1 MYCRYCGKIIDDSAN
16 FCGYCGA
23 KTAKSP
29 DPDSDRTS
37 QKDGRLAGGD
47 PPESLGN
54 SGKMIIAAVITI
66 AVFIAAALIGAHF
79 IFPESNGNHSTEISS
94 GKENT
99 SAGKSGKS
107 EEGSVAS
114 EERSAESEEGPV
126 ADKASGNEEDYV
138 RRVREKFENIPEEEI
153 APFTEEEIRIFE
165 DAVEYIS
172 KNTENLID
180 EEGHIDPEDCD
191 NYLDAVEECA
201 AELQRSGEVAGYER
215 NDTAISILF
224 ESGIS
229 YYIAAP
235 IKGMLNSGDGDT
247 RVLALETF
255 SGADYSVFDPD
266 RNISDKNLKKIARKL
281 DEAGSKFSFNEDN
294 DYKEVENVSI
304 QYLKK
309 TGSFKILLWHGH
321 GGYLW
326 KNGTFL
332 MTNQNYDKNDPSLDT
347 DMKLGRVILA
357 KQDKPFAKQ
366 KYAITSK
373 FVDKYFPQI
382 DDAIIYLGA
391 CNSCKYADLA
401 ESLLRRGA
409 RCVIGYSKEVAGTY
423 EMNCRAQLFERLR
436 NGESIPDAVE
446 NTRKDQS
453 TEPLNFLAGGQ
464 LMARYAD
471 DITPSDQY
479 LETGNKKA
487 GGKIK
492 SDQPSP
498 IPDPKSLAAGDTV
511 VFGNYYYDYKYPKDK
526 MPIEWVVLDVR
537 DGRALIISKYA
548 LMNYP
553 YLDHSGTC
561 TWETSSV
568 RDWLNNDF
576 YKEAFTEEER
586 KVIGLTGLTNAD
598 NPKYGT
604 DGGNNTTDYVF
615 VLSADEAGTYFSSDK
630 ERQAK
635 GTTWA
640 YNNGLALISPETGDY
655 SSVVF
660 NGAYGYIADYNCMY
674 WLRTPGA
681 DNGAAAFVDEKGT
694 VQPGGSYAYYYPNAD
709 PKVASPLP
717 ELGVR
722 PVLWLNADT
731 AETDASNASEY
742 EISAEERAIA
752 EAYREVVKN
761 YSNGEADTPQYDF
774 GFIDN
779 DNIPEL
785 LIAGGNSDAAGVEI
799 YTCKDG
805 AAQRTGVFGQD
816 GNMRYLPYEDTIFTH
831 QADMGCSLN
840 TWYHLDGSII
850 HTLRNTIEGQEPD
863 PVNEVDDTAVSK
875 EEYESLA
882 DQIHTAYPY
891 EQMTMCGKDTNMYD
905 FSDNTGFSEL
915 ERYLADK
922 ARLKAALEK
931 ETGMESYEFICAD
944 YDKDGKQ
951 EAFAVTGKPNDY
963 EDEYVFYDNARIW
976 FVSADGVVTEMTSP
990 EEGQRFRMIN
1000 TETALFYVFERH
1012 AYGSSSVSYIYGV
1025 RNGKPYE
1032 PAFSG
1037 NCEMFRRADLY
1048 DRTEEEPVV
1057 TEPFVYTTSVFPE
1070 GRGHVYLNYF
1080 CKFNSSNGEF
1090 EN

>member
-1 MYCRYCGKIIDDSAN
+1 MALYAE
-16 FCGYCGA
+16 A
-23 KTAKSP
+23 
-29 DPDSDRTS
+29 
-37 QKDGRLAGGD
+37 
-47 PPESLGN
+47 
-54 SGKMIIAAVITI
+54 IIAAEYPVII
-66 AVFIAAALIGAHF
+66 CH
-79 IFPESNGNHSTEISS
+79 
-94 GKENT
+94 
-99 SAGKSGKS
+99 
-107 EEGSVAS
+107 
-114 EERSAESEEGPV
+114 PV
-126 ADKASGNEEDYV
+126 QNYV
-138 RRVREKFENIPEEEI
+138 R
-153 APFTEEEIRIFE
+153 
-165 DAVEYIS
+165 
-172 KNTENLID
+172 
-180 EEGHIDPEDCD
+180 
-191 NYLDAVEECA
+191 
-201 AELQRSGEVAGYER
+201 
-215 NDTAISILF
+215 
-224 ESGIS
+224 
-229 YYIAAP
+229 
-235 IKGMLNSGDGDT
+235 
-247 RVLALETF
+247 
-255 SGADYSVFDPD
+255 
-266 RNISDKNLKKIARKL
+266 
-281 DEAGSKFSFNEDN
+281 
-294 DYKEVENVSI
+294 
-304 QYLKK
+304 
-309 TGSFKILLWHGH
+309 
-321 GGYLW
+321 
-326 KNGTFL
+326 
-332 MTNQNYDKNDPSLDT
+332 
-347 DMKLGRVILA
+347 
-357 KQDKPFAKQ
+357 
-366 KYAITSK
+366 
-373 FVDKYFPQI
+373 
-382 DDAIIYLGA
+382 
-391 CNSCKYADLA
+391 
-401 ESLLRRGA
+401 
-409 RCVIGYSKEVAGTY
+409 
-423 EMNCRAQLFERLR
+423 
-436 NGESIPDAVE
+436 
-446 NTRKDQS
+446 
-453 TEPLNFLAGGQ
+453 
-464 LMARYAD
+464 
-471 DITPSDQY
+471 
-479 LETGNKKA
+479 NKKA

-568 RDWLNNDF
+568 REWLNNDF

-742 EISAEERAIA
+742 EISAEERAIE

-816 GNMRYLPYEDTIFTH
+816 GNLRYLPYEDTIFTH

-875 EEYESLA
+875 EEYERLQKFEKL
-882 DQIHTAYPY
+882 DLLLQI
-891 EQMTMCGKDTNMYD
+891 
-905 FSDNTGFSEL
+905 
-915 ERYLADK
+915 
-922 ARLKAALEK
+922 
-931 ETGMESYEFICAD
+931 
-944 YDKDGKQ
+944 
-951 EAFAVTGKPNDY
+951 
-963 EDEYVFYDNARIW
+963 
-976 FVSADGVVTEMTSP
+976 
-990 EEGQRFRMIN
+990 
-1000 TETALFYVFERH
+1000 
-1012 AYGSSSVSYIYGV
+1012 
-1025 RNGKPYE
+1025 
-1032 PAFSG
+1032 
-1037 NCEMFRRADLY
+1037 ADLY
-1048 DRTEEEPVV
+1048 FPVSQTRLFTRCRTVRTRQLFGQPHCRAFFIIKPDTSQFPGRIQSAAGICTRGVLAQHASEQICTVQSALDHNYPPLNEYSCFHC
-1057 TEPFVYTTSVFPE
+1057 TENPAVSQLKSLFFKKMKACIRRKDPHLAVRVLYSVSFSCLSRRTS
-1070 GRGHVYLNYF
+1070 
-1080 CKFNSSNGEF
+1080 
-1090 EN
+1090 